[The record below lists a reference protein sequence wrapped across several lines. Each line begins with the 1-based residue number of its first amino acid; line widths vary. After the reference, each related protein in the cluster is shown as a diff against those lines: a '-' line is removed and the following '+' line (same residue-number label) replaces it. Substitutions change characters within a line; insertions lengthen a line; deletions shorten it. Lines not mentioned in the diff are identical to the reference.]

1 MKVYMVEVGVELPKT
16 HKEYEYYFKTDYN
29 GIERSLYDENVV
41 AFESEYEAL
50 SFINKYVSKGVQ
62 NTYGLMWTIKREVE
76 DYEMEDFKN
85 IYYLEYEYLTNG
97 EKIEYFLGGIK

>member
-1 MKVYMVEVGVELPKT
+1 
-16 HKEYEYYFKTDYN
+16 
-29 GIERSLYDENVV
+29 
-41 AFESEYEAL
+41 
-50 SFINKYVSKGVQ
+50 
-62 NTYGLMWTIKREVE
+62 MWTIKREVE